1 MESHNYDMLVIGGGP
16 GGMAAAEL
24 AAVNRLRVCVI
35 NDGPILGDG
44 IEGAFKS
51 KSLFEI
57 ARHHAYFAL
66 RPEVFGPAPNLNFG
80 AIAGSIQSGAVGLRL
95 LREKRDGVLGIDVI
109 EGRGQFVDA
118 HIVMVGEVRYS
129 ASHIIVATGTRPR
142 VFSGIEVDGK
152 HILTSDHIG
161 NLEELPE
168 SMLVLGAGVIGCEYA
183 SMFGELGCHVTL
195 IDTQPQIMPQED
207 EDLSRFLTKAYRY
220 FGITVLDSCRSKE
233 MVVKDGRVHT
243 LLSNGQT
250 VVSDVAVLAVGR
262 IPNSEGL
269 DLAAAGVDIDK
280 YGYIAVDEVM
290 RTNISH
296 IYAVG
301 DIGYRNVPIDMSLVH
316 VAEAEGRC
324 AALSILGRNPTL
336 SMQHVPFIIFTL
348 PMIAGAGMNERMAR
362 DEYGDSIRIGKYPY
376 GRNHRA
382 HAMHTPIGFV
392 KLIVAPEGDDRVLG
406 VRAIGRDSD
415 SIVGTVSIMI
425 DNDLPYSYLLDSIQP
440 HPSLS
445 ESLQGAAHIIHGDL
459 LGYQPGEEYDYQ
471 PS

>member
-1 MESHNYDMLVIGGGP
+1 
-16 GGMAAAEL
+16 
-24 AAVNRLRVCVI
+24 
-35 NDGPILGDG
+35 
-44 IEGAFKS
+44 
-51 KSLFEI
+51 
-57 ARHHAYFAL
+57 
-66 RPEVFGPAPNLNFG
+66 
-80 AIAGSIQSGAVGLRL
+80 
-95 LREKRDGVLGIDVI
+95 
-109 EGRGQFVDA
+109 
-118 HIVMVGEVRYS
+118 
-129 ASHIIVATGTRPR
+129 
-142 VFSGIEVDGK
+142 
-152 HILTSDHIG
+152 
-161 NLEELPE
+161 
-168 SMLVLGAGVIGCEYA
+168 
-183 SMFGELGCHVTL
+183 
-195 IDTQPQIMPQED
+195 MPQED
-207 EDLSRFLTKAYRY
+207 EDLSRFLTKAYGCL
-220 FGITVLDSCRSKE
+220 GITVLDSCRSKE

-269 DLAAAGVDIDK
+269 DLAAAGVDVDK
-280 YGYIAVDEVM
+280 YGYIAIDEVM

-362 DEYGDSIRIGKYPY
+362 DEYGDSIRVGKYPY

-382 HAMHTPIGFV
+382 HAMHTPVGFV
-392 KLIVAPEGDDRVLG
+392 KLIVAPEGNDRVLG

-415 SIVGTVSIMI
+415 SIVGTVSLMI

-445 ESLQGAAHIIHGDL
+445 ESLQGAAHIIHGNL
-459 LGYQPGEEYDYQ
+459 LGYQPGEEDDFL